1 MITAVSLSTL
11 AVFVPTFFFISA
23 TPGMCMTLAM
33 TLGISIGVRRTLWM
47 MMGELLGV
55 GLVALAAVLGVA
67 SVMMAY
73 PKVFVL
79 LKIVGGA
86 YLFYLGVQMWLSRG
100 RMAIDMG
107 DAESG
112 PSVTRQQLFTQ
123 GFVTAVA
130 NPKGWA
136 FFVAVLP
143 PFLSSELPLWPQL
156 GVLLAVILSLEF
168 LCMMLYATG
177 GKALRVLL
185 AQQSSV
191 QVLNR
196 ISGTLMMGIGV
207 WMLAV

>member
-1 MITAVSLSTL
+1 
-11 AVFVPTFFFISA
+11 
-23 TPGMCMTLAM
+23 MTLAM

>member
-1 MITAVSLSTL
+1 VLSVVNISTL
-11 AVFVPTFFFISA
+11 LVFIPTFFFISA

-67 SVMMAY
+67 SVMLAY
-73 PKVFVL
+73 PDLFVA

-86 YLFYLGVQMWLSRG
+86 YLLYLGVQMWLSKG
-100 RMAIDMG
+100 RMAIDL
-107 DAESG
+107 DVSEAPKLS
-112 PSVTRQQLFTQ
+112 RANLWAQ
-123 GFVTAVA
+123 GFVTAIA

-143 PFLSSELPLWPQL
+143 PFLEESLPLWPQL
-156 GVLLAVILSLEF
+156 GILLGIILCLEF
-168 LCMMLYATG
+168 TCMMLYASG
-177 GKALRVLL
+177 GKALRLIL
-185 AQQSSV
+185 ARQSSV

-196 ISGTLMMGIGV
+196 IAGSLMMGLGL
-207 WMLAV
+207 WMFVV